1 MTVIYGTICAVVQPA
16 SRGPGR
22 PPAAKAAE
30 TRKRILRAA
39 REVFSERG
47 YDAATFQAI
56 AVRADLTRPAINHYF
71 ANKRELYWQV
81 LQETNDVVVAASVER
96 AQKETTLTGRVLAFI
111 EGAITA
117 EIENRTAAAFLITA
131 TLESQRHPE
140 LSRSD
145 VDSVHTTREF
155 LSWAINDGIQRGD
168 LPPDTD
174 ASALTEMLIAV
185 LLGVG
190 FYAGFVGS
198 RHGLDPVTDQLRQL
212 LASSLNRRTTDS
224 AQ

>member
-1 MTVIYGTICAVVQPA
+1 MVELA

-22 PPAAKAAE
+22 PPAAKAAV

-56 AVRADLTRPAINHYF
+56 AIRADLTRPAINHYF

-81 LQETNDVVVAASVER
+81 LEETNDVVVAASVER
-96 AQKETTLTGRVLAFI
+96 AREETTLTGRVSAFI
-111 EGAITA
+111 EGATA
-117 EIENRTAAAFLITA
+117 ADIENRTAAAFLITA

-140 LSRSD
+140 LSRSEA
-145 VDSVHTTREF
+145 DSVHTTREF
-155 LSWAINDGIQRGD
+155 LSWAINDGIQRGE
-168 LPPDTD
+168 LTADTD

-198 RHGLDPVTDQLRQL
+198 RHELDPVTDQLRQL
-212 LASSLNRRTTDS
+212 LARSLTRRPN
-224 AQ
+224 

>member
-1 MTVIYGTICAVVQPA
+1 VVELA

-56 AVRADLTRPAINHYF
+56 AIRADLTRPAINHYF

-81 LQETNDVVVAASVER
+81 LEETNDVVVAASVER
-96 AQKETTLTGRVLAFI
+96 AREETTLTGRVSAFI
-111 EGAITA
+111 ERATA
-117 EIENRTAAAFLITA
+117 ADIENRTAAAFLITA

-140 LSRSD
+140 LSRSEA
-145 VDSVHTTREF
+145 DSVHTTREF
-155 LSWAINDGIQRGD
+155 LSWAINDGIQRGE
-168 LPPDTD
+168 LTADTD

-198 RHGLDPVTDQLRQL
+198 RHELDPVTDQLRRL
-212 LASSLNRRTTDS
+212 LARSLARRPN
-224 AQ
+224 

>member
-1 MTVIYGTICAVVQPA
+1 VVQPA

-47 YDAATFQAI
+47 YDGATFQAI

-71 ANKRELYWQV
+71 ANKRVLYWQV
-81 LQETNDVVVAASVER
+81 LEDANDALVAASTRR
-96 AQKETTLTGRVLAFI
+96 AQRESTLTGRLSAFI
-111 EGAITA
+111 EGTIEA
-117 EIENRTAAAFLITA
+117 EIEKSAAASFLITS

-140 LSRSD
+140 LSRSGAD
-145 VDSVHTTREF
+145 PVSITREF
-155 LSWAINDGIQRGD
+155 LARAIADAIQRGE
-168 LPPDTD
+168 LAADTD
-174 ASALTEMLIAV
+174 SSALAETLLAV

-190 FYAGFVGS
+190 FYVGFVGS
-198 RHGLDPVTDQLRQL
+198 RLALDAIVVQLNLL
-212 LASSLNRRTTDS
+212 LAHSLTRQHD
-224 AQ
+224 

>member
-1 MTVIYGTICAVVQPA
+1 VIYGTICPVVELA

-56 AVRADLTRPAINHYF
+56 AIRADLTRPAINHYF

-81 LQETNDVVVAASVER
+81 LEETNDVVVAASVER
-96 AQKETTLTGRVLAFI
+96 AREETTLTGRVSAFI
-111 EGAITA
+111 ERATA
-117 EIENRTAAAFLITA
+117 ADIENRTAAAFLITA

-140 LSRSD
+140 LSRSEA
-145 VDSVHTTREF
+145 DSVHTTREF
-155 LSWAINDGIQRGD
+155 LSWAINDGIQRGE
-168 LPPDTD
+168 LTADTD

-198 RHGLDPVTDQLRQL
+198 RHELDPVTDQLRQL
-212 LASSLNRRTTDS
+212 LARSLARRPN
-224 AQ
+224 

>member
-1 MTVIYGTICAVVQPA
+1 VAHPA

-71 ANKRELYWQV
+71 SSKRELYLEV
-81 LQETNDVVVAASVER
+81 VDETNAVVVAASVER
-96 AQKETTLTGRVLAFI
+96 ARRETTLIGRVSGFVEA
-111 EGAITA
+111 AAQA
-117 EIENRTAAAFLITA
+117 EIEHRTAAAFLITVA
-131 TLESQRHPE
+131 LESQRHPE
-140 LSRSD
+140 LGPREADSIRS
-145 VDSVHTTREF
+145 TRKF
-155 LSWAINDGIQRGD
+155 LSWAINEGIERGE
-168 LPPDTD
+168 LGSDTD
-174 ASALTEMLIAV
+174 ASALTELLIAV

-190 FYAGFVGS
+190 FYAGFVAS
-198 RHGLDPVTDQLRQL
+198 HEEFVAVTEQLHQL
-212 LASSLNRRTTDS
+212 LARSFG
-224 AQ
+224 

>member
-1 MTVIYGTICAVVQPA
+1 MWHNHPVVQPA

-47 YDAATFQAI
+47 YDGATFQAI

-71 ANKRELYWQV
+71 ANKRVLYWQV
-81 LQETNDVVVAASVER
+81 LEDTNDALVAASTRQARREN
-96 AQKETTLTGRVLAFI
+96 TLTGRVSAFI
-111 EGAITA
+111 EGVIEA
-117 EIENRTAAAFLITA
+117 EIEKRKAAAFLITA

-140 LSRSD
+140 LSRSGID
-145 VDSVHTTREF
+145 PVSTTREF
-155 LSWAINDGIQRGD
+155 LLWAIDDGIQRGE
-168 LPPDTD
+168 LNADTD
-174 ASALTEMLIAV
+174 ASALTEMLLAV

-198 RHGLDPVTDQLRQL
+198 RHALDAVTGQLKLL
-212 LASSLNRRTTDS
+212 LARSLTPQRE
-224 AQ
+224 

>member
-1 MTVIYGTICAVVQPA
+1 MTYGTIHPVVQPA

-47 YDAATFQAI
+47 YDGATFQAI

-71 ANKRELYWQV
+71 ANKRVLYWQV
-81 LQETNDVVVAASVER
+81 LEETNDALVAASTRR
-96 AQKETTLTGRVLAFI
+96 AQGETTLTGRVFAFI
-111 EGAITA
+111 EGAIEA
-117 EIENRTAAAFLITA
+117 EIENRTAAAFLISS

-140 LSRSD
+140 LSPPG
-145 VDSVHTTREF
+145 VDSVSDTRAF
-155 LSWAINDGIQRGD
+155 LLWAINDGIQRGE
-168 LPPDTD
+168 LNADTD

-198 RHGLDPVTDQLRQL
+198 RHKLDAINGQLRLL
-212 LASSLNRRTTDS
+212 LARSLVPRHE
-224 AQ
+224 

>member
-1 MTVIYGTICAVVQPA
+1 V
-16 SRGPGR
+16 
-22 PPAAKAAE
+22 

-56 AVRADLTRPAINHYF
+56 AIRADLTRPAINHYF

-81 LQETNDVVVAASVER
+81 LEETNDVVVAASVER
-96 AQKETTLTGRVLAFI
+96 AREETTLTGRVSAFI
-111 EGAITA
+111 ERATA
-117 EIENRTAAAFLITA
+117 ADIENRTAAAFLITA

-140 LSRSD
+140 LGRSEA
-145 VDSVHTTREF
+145 DSVHTTREF
-155 LSWAINDGIQRGD
+155 LSWAINDGIQRGE
-168 LPPDTD
+168 LTADTD

-198 RHGLDPVTDQLRQL
+198 RHELDPVTDQLRQL
-212 LASSLNRRTTDS
+212 LARSLARRPN
-224 AQ
+224 

>member
-1 MTVIYGTICAVVQPA
+1 MIYGTICSVVELA

-56 AVRADLTRPAINHYF
+56 AIRADLTRPAINHYF

-81 LQETNDVVVAASVER
+81 LEETNDVVVAASVER
-96 AQKETTLTGRVLAFI
+96 AREETTLTGRVSAFI
-111 EGAITA
+111 ERATA
-117 EIENRTAAAFLITA
+117 ADIENRTAAAFLITA

-140 LSRSD
+140 LSRSEA
-145 VDSVHTTREF
+145 DSVHTTREF
-155 LSWAINDGIQRGD
+155 LSWAINDGIQRGE
-168 LPPDTD
+168 LTADTD

-198 RHGLDPVTDQLRQL
+198 RHELDPVTDQLRQL
-212 LASSLNRRTTDS
+212 LARSLARRPN
-224 AQ
+224 

>member
-1 MTVIYGTICAVVQPA
+1 MWHNHPVVQPA

-47 YDAATFQAI
+47 YDGATFQAI

-71 ANKRELYWQV
+71 ANKRVLYWQV
-81 LQETNDVVVAASVER
+81 LEDTNDALVAASTRQARREN
-96 AQKETTLTGRVLAFI
+96 TLTGRVSAFI
-111 EGAITA
+111 EGVIEA
-117 EIENRTAAAFLITA
+117 EIEKRKAAAFLITA

-140 LSRSD
+140 LSRSGID
-145 VDSVHTTREF
+145 PVSTTREF
-155 LSWAINDGIQRGD
+155 LLWAIDDGIQRGE
-168 LPPDTD
+168 LNADTD
-174 ASALTEMLIAV
+174 ASALTETLLAV

-198 RHGLDPVTDQLRQL
+198 RHALDTITDQLKLL
-212 LASSLNRRTTDS
+212 LARSLTR
-224 AQ
+224 QH